1 MTELD
6 KIIEQQLNNYKLA
19 INEII
24 INNTNSLYE
33 DDILYL
39 IDKPPLDSMDVIKVK
54 ILSVAKKEEI
64 VIDSNYMND
73 IIDNYRKNLSNDLKF
88 IKRLRIK
95 KLTTDIDSFNPQKD
109 YEIIKITK
117 KQLSEINKLIN
128 NKMKKLISDA
138 IEQLLVANISNIYS
152 IDESSEKYVKIYKEL
167 SKYLKNVYKKQLI
180 ENINIKILVKDTI
193 LINSV
198 REQGERYLFTKNNS
212 RVNLLNED

>member
-138 IEQLLVANISNIYS
+138 IEQLLVSNISNIYS

>member
-64 VIDSNYMND
+64 VIDSNYMNN

>member
-88 IKRLRIK
+88 IKKLRIK

>member
-64 VIDSNYMND
+64 VIDSNYMNN

-138 IEQLLVANISNIYS
+138 IEQLLVSNISNIYS